1 MKSVVLEVSFE
12 NSVLVGSNDAD
23 KSSGVSNR
31 SAKAYSHS
39 FEVSSGVE
47 GSLLHIRNWNFGTS
61 NNVRGRKFGLDD
73 VIVGS

>member
-1 MKSVVLEVSFE
+1 MKSVVLKVSFE
-12 NSVLVGSNDAD
+12 NSVLVGSEDVV

-31 SAKAYSHS
+31 SAEADSHS
-39 FEVSSGVE
+39 FEVSGGVE
-47 GSLLHIRNWNFGTS
+47 GSLLHIRNGNFGTS